1 MTEPIEMQPPSPR
14 RRSPLRRLGCGIALV
29 LWFLILLLPCGLFTL
44 ATQGQI
50 TISQGG
56 LPGQEIRLWLI
67 MEVEQRGLG
76 ISSTSAHGGDPNAVC
91 LQTNVSY
98 ALWAGRAAPTTYCE
112 GYERA
117 DSASP
122 WALVS
127 TQTDACG

>member
-1 MTEPIEMQPPSPR
+1 MTEPIETLPAPVR

-29 LWFLILLLPCGLFTL
+29 LWFLILLLPCALFTL

-56 LPGQEIRLWLI
+56 LPGQEIRVWLI

-76 ISSTSAHGGDPNAVC
+76 ISSTSTHGSDPNALC

-98 ALWAGRAAPTTYCE
+98 LLWSGRENPNTYCDC
-112 GYERA
+112 YTRA
-117 DSASP
+117 DAESAWELS
-122 WALVS
+122 S
-127 TQTDACG
+127 TQMNTCG